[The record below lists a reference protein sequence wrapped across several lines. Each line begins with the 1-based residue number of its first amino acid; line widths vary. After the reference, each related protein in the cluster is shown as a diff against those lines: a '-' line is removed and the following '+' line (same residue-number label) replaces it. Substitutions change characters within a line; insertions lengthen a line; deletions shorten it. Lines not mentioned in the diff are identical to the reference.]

1 MKPTIAIGDVHGL
14 DYWKGIVKEH
24 PGKRIVFLGDYLDP
38 YYYIPSSELIENL
51 QHIIALK
58 VERGDDVV
66 LLLGNHDVHYFEE
79 DAPMGTRY
87 NPQIVRR
94 AMKLFSDN
102 RNLFMYAF
110 QDGHTIFT
118 HAGISQQWF
127 TRDFEGNS
135 HGNIADQLNC
145 PHGERQRQAIL
156 RVGCRRG
163 GWSGDVGGILWAD
176 IDELTDPL
184 HGYTQVVGH
193 NRVTEVITRQGTV
206 PDTKIIFCD
215 CLRNGNYLLIEE

>member
-14 DYWKGIVKEH
+14 DYWKVVVKEH

-58 VERGDDVV
+58 EERGDDVV

-79 DAPMGTRY
+79 DAPMCTRY
-87 NPQIVRR
+87 NRQIAHR
-94 AMKLFSDN
+94 AMRLFSDN
-102 RNLFMYAF
+102 RNLFTYAF
-110 QDGHTIFT
+110 QDGHMIFT

-127 TRDFEGNS
+127 VQDFGGKPN
-135 HGNIADQLNC
+135 GNIADRLNH
-145 PHGERQRQAIL
+145 PLSDRQRQAIH
-156 RVGCRRG
+156 RVGYRRG
-163 GWSGDVGGILWAD
+163 GWPGDMGGILWAD

-193 NRVTEVITRQGTV
+193 NRVADVTTRQGTV
-206 PDTKIIFCD
+206 PDTKIVFCD
-215 CLRNGNYLLIEE
+215 CLRNGKYFLIEE